1 MGARHRTIGTAWH
14 RLLSAGS
21 RVCARR
27 VETGHAATSTPQPPF
42 SSTAQPPFAGEGDE
56 GILGVSAVERYER
69 SRWTLRKLLRY
80 LLDGERPQPIPSYT
94 GLVEQP
100 EEGKIGIACSGG
112 GIRSAAFGLGALQV
126 LQENEVLSSA
136 RYLAGVSGGSYIAA
150 AFCMVR
156 RTWSGASKPKPP
168 ALEWDDSDP
177 AALTGH
183 PPFFPGSPEEQY
195 LRNRSSYLAPGAFG
209 KIRLGYRLILGMGL
223 NLLFIGLA
231 LITVAVP
238 LGLLYGGL
246 YPALTS
252 HIGSDGLCRR
262 LLVDPVT
269 HHAAYKNTLCQLLP
283 LHIPMTIWIPT
294 ASLAVVAIVVG
305 AASIVAYR
313 WRSWF
318 VQFTEVWSLR
328 LLLFAGLVAFLL
340 IGLPVLLSLVRAWG
354 TAIQSAG
361 AHSAGGAA
369 VPAGAVKT
377 TDKVSGGAAVVAG
390 AGSLATLASAVLLQL
405 RADWAEA
412 RKLGQDVA
420 GAEKWYVRLA
430 PRLRRILANLI
441 AALVGPAL
449 TLALVLGAMS
459 FVLNL
464 THLWTQ
470 WAIAAGLLAFFALVY
485 SVADMTTWSL
495 HSFYRRRL
503 CSAFALKRVVRAGTQ
518 DPPPIAS
525 AEAGIAVERSY
536 HELVTLSHT
545 AIPPRADGTRDWPTL
560 LVCAAANISDTAATP
575 PGRAVTSFT
584 FSATAMGGPLVGA
597 VRTGDLENACDRI
610 RQSYFTL
617 PAAVAMSGA
626 ALSPSMGKMTR
637 WPLRFLMA
645 LANVRL
651 GVWVPNPRQMATFD
665 RRKRFFPNPR
675 ASYLLRELLGL
686 NPLNGPYLYVTD
698 GGHYE
703 NLGLVELLR
712 RGCTEIYCFDASNDD
727 FDAIGDAIS
736 LARSELEVEIDVKYG
751 PLEVNPKSG
760 LSETDCVAATITYP
774 GKSAPPAKLY
784 YARLALTRDAPT
796 DAVAYHHRD
805 PSFPHDPTSD
815 QLYTDQRFE
824 AYRGLGASAART
836 ALGLSREPGVK
847 GCLPR
852 ARRSARS

>member
-1 MGARHRTIGTAWH
+1 M
-14 RLLSAGS
+14 
-21 RVCARR
+21 CA
-27 VETGHAATSTPQPPF
+27 SPP
-42 SSTAQPPFAGEGDE
+42 PVAGEGDE
-56 GILGVSAVERYER
+56 GILRVSAVDRYNR
-69 SRWTLRKLLRY
+69 SRWTFRKLIRY

-94 GLVEQP
+94 GLVEKP

-156 RTWSGASKPKPP
+156 RTWSGVEKPKSPN
-168 ALEWDDSDP
+168 LGWDDSDP
-177 AALTGH
+177 KALAGH

-209 KIRLGYRLILGMGL
+209 KIRLGYRLFLGMGL
-223 NLLFIGLA
+223 NLLFIAVA

-238 LGLLYGGL
+238 LALLYGVL
-246 YPALTS
+246 YPSLTS
-252 HIGSDGLCRR
+252 HIVSHGLCRR
-262 LLVDPVT
+262 LQVDAVT
-269 HHAAYKNTLCQLLP
+269 HRAVYRNTLCQLLP
-283 LHIPMTIWIPT
+283 LHIPMGLWI
-294 ASLAVVAIVVG
+294 SLATVAVLAIVIG

-318 VQFTEVWSLR
+318 VQIAEVWSLR
-328 LLLFAGLVAFLL
+328 LLLLALLAGFLL

-354 TAIQSAG
+354 TAIQAPGTHLASGATLPNGPVKQTDEVSRGTAVIAG
-361 AHSAGGAA
+361 
-369 VPAGAVKT
+369 V
-377 TDKVSGGAAVVAG
+377 
-390 AGSLATLASAVLLQL
+390 GSLATLGSAVLLQL

-412 RKLGQDVA
+412 RKLAKDVA
-420 GAEKWYVRLA
+420 GAQKWYARLA
-430 PRLRRILANLI
+430 PRLRRVLANLI

-449 TLALVLGAMS
+449 ILVLILGAMS
-459 FVLNL
+459 LVLNL
-464 THLWTQ
+464 PHPWMR
-470 WAIAAGLLAFFALVY
+470 WAIASGLLAFFSLVY

-503 CSAFALKRVVRAGTQ
+503 CSAFALKRVEREIPE
-518 DPPPIAS
+518 DPPIAGE
-525 AEAGIAVERSY
+525 EAGIAVERNY
-536 HELVTLSHT
+536 HELVTLAHT
-545 AIPPRADGTRDWPTL
+545 AIPPRPDGKRDWPTL

-584 FSATAMGGPLVGA
+584 FSATAMGGPLIGA
-597 VRTGDLENACDRI
+597 VRTEDLESACDRI

-651 GVWVPNPRQMATFD
+651 GVWVPNPRQLATFQQ
-665 RRKRFFPNPR
+665 RKRFFPNPR

-727 FDAIGDAIS
+727 FDAIGDAVS
-736 LARSELEVEIDVKYG
+736 LARSELDVEIDVKYG
-751 PLEVNPKSG
+751 GLEVDGKSG
-760 LSETDCVAATITYP
+760 LAGTDCVAATITYP
-774 GKSAPPAKLY
+774 GRNAPPAKLY
-784 YARLALTRDAPT
+784 YARLALTRDSPT
-796 DAVAYHHRD
+796 DAVAYHHHD
-805 PSFPHDPTSD
+805 PRFPHDPTTD

-824 AYRGLGASAART
+824 AYRCLGAGAART
-836 ALGLSREPGVK
+836 ALGLSRNSDSVHTGRESV
-847 GCLPR
+847 
-852 ARRSARS
+852 S